1 MGDNALIIGIGG
13 GSHTIDAVLAQ
24 NGNIVSVKE
33 YVTTDA
39 IMGHLESC
47 LKKLAERAEMGFT
60 EMLNSASIMNYTTAI
75 AEYII
80 SSGKGPR
87 VGLIVTKGFEG
98 SLYAKAGAAVP
109 RGTLVPEELIAG
121 IEEEVDQSGNIVK
134 VVQKEDIYA
143 AAKALMERGA
153 QAVAI
158 CLKNAYFNPANEKEI
173 MTTIDNEI
181 SRHYLGAVMTLCSH
195 ELTSSPDDYIRMCT
209 TVVNSYVHRDSS
221 KFLKMAESFL
231 RDAGLVVKPRVLSTA
246 MGGAKRMVKTRGLD
260 LMAGADVASL
270 FGAAY
275 LGKEIAGN
283 SNIIVVDL
291 GSESTTIGVI
301 KDGAL
306 EYDLRP
312 NAAGLPVDVPMP
324 SFTKVNLGGY
334 SIASVDKG
342 GKLRIGPQSS
352 GVTPGPVSYGTGG
365 TEPTVTDAKFVLGY
379 IDPNN
384 YSGPL
389 WSLNQS
395 RTLQAV
401 DEKRDR
407 TLKAIEEKVA
417 KKLKVSPEEAAVAI
431 IEAVNAEIGNRIR
444 EILNSRGYEAK
455 DFDLYVVGGAGP
467 AHCYALLSRV
477 GARRAMVFPY
487 GGEFSAFGA
496 TAVDIVY
503 AYREPYMAILA
514 DSDKSISGNN
524 AKRLQNIVASLK
536 EDISRDVKAEGKTL
550 DEFKLGLQFMMRYEG
565 EPEKLVAAKAAM
577 NGEKELLEKELL
589 KAVDEFRKLYPRK
602 GKENIEVTGVM
613 VVAEASADK
622 IKFKADQVKEGAKP
636 TVKGRQEVFWGRE
649 FEKTDV
655 YDYKTLPCGSIIK
668 GPALVELEGTSVVLA
683 EGYQLTVDA
692 YKNGIVEKSA

>member
-1 MGDNALIIGIGG
+1 MADNALIIGIGG

-39 IMGHLESC
+39 ITSHLESC
-47 LKKLAERAEMGFT
+47 LKKLAERAGMGFT
-60 EMLNSASIMNYTTAI
+60 EMLNSANAMNYTTAI
-75 AEYII
+75 AEYVV

-109 RGTLVPEELIAG
+109 SGTLVSEELIAG
-121 IEEEVDQSGNIVK
+121 IEEEVDHSGNIVK
-134 VVQKEDIYA
+134 AVQKKDIYGT
-143 AAKALMERGA
+143 AKALMERGA
-153 QAVAI
+153 QVVAI

-173 MTTIDNEI
+173 MTTIDDEI
-181 SRHYLGAVMTLCSH
+181 SKYYLGAVMTLCSH
-195 ELTSSPDDYIRMCT
+195 EITSSPDDYTRMCT
-209 TVVNSYVHRDSS
+209 TVVNSYVHRDSL
-221 KFLKMAESFL
+221 KFLKTMESSL

-246 MGGAKRMVKTRGLD
+246 MGGAKRMTKTRGLD

-275 LGKEIAGN
+275 LKKITGN
-283 SNIIVVDL
+283 SNIIIVDL

-301 KDGAL
+301 KDGKL

-312 NAAGLPVDVPMP
+312 NAAGLPVDVPVP

-334 SIASVDKG
+334 SIAFVDKG

-352 GVTPGPVSYGTGG
+352 GVVPGPVSYGTGG
-365 TEPTVTDAKFVLGY
+365 TEPTVTDAKFALGY
-379 IDPNN
+379 IDPNK
-384 YSGPL
+384 YSGPP

-395 RTLQAV
+395 G
-401 DEKRDR
+401 

-417 KKLKVSPEEAAVAI
+417 KKLKVSPEEAAVGI
-431 IEAVNAEIGNRIR
+431 VEAVNAEIGDRIR
-444 EILNSRGYEAK
+444 EILDSRGYEAK

-467 AHCYALLSRV
+467 AHCCALLSRV
-477 GARRAMVFPY
+477 GARRTMVFPY

-503 AYREPYMAILA
+503 AYREPYMATLA
-514 DSDKSISGNN
+514 DSDKTISGNN
-524 AKRLQNIVASLK
+524 AKRLQDIVASLK
-536 EDISRDVKAEGKTL
+536 EDIFRDVKAEGKTL

-565 EPEKLVAAKAAM
+565 EPEKLVAAKAM
-577 NGEKELLEKELL
+577 NGEKELL

-602 GKENIEVTGVM
+602 GEKNIEVTEVM

-622 IKFKADQVKEGAKP
+622 IKFKADQVEKGAKP
-636 TVKGRQEVFWGRE
+636 AVKGHREVFWGRE

-655 YDYKTLPCGSIIK
+655 YDYKALPCGSIIK
-668 GPALVELEGTSVVLA
+668 GPALVELQETSVVLTQ
-683 EGYQLTVDA
+683 GYQLTVDA
-692 YKNGIVEKSA
+692 YQNGIVEKSA